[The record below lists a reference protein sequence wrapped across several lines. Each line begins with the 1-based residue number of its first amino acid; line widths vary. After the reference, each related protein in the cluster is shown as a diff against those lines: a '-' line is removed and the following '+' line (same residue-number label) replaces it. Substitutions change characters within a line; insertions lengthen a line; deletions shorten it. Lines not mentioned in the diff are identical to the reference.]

1 MRFRKLT
8 LAAAVLAILLAP
20 GPRLLA
26 QGGDPTLVLQ
36 DHEVRVRALEA
47 KNRDYE
53 EAMQR
58 YAREIAS
65 LQAEIRS
72 LRTALRDSQDSNAKS
87 GLNLATRDD
96 LKALAAKIEEI
107 DKLRLQDD
115 RKIISKI
122 EELSRLPAPA
132 PTPLPDRTPDKTDKA
147 SNPPIT
153 GEFAPHKVEEGQTL
167 SAILSAYNKEFKSM
181 GKKSVT
187 LEMVQKANPK
197 LKVDRISPGQT
208 ILIPVP
214 PDAK

>member
-1 MRFRKLT
+1 MMIRKL
-8 LAAAVLAILLAP
+8 LLAP
-20 GPRLLA
+20 ALLA
-26 QGGDPTLVLQ
+26 LLFALSPGGLAQVGDPGLVLS
-36 DHEVRVRALEA
+36 DHEIRIKLLEA

-58 YAREIAS
+58 YAREIAT

-72 LRTALRDSQDSNAKS
+72 LRTAIREAQDSNAKS

-96 LKALAAKIEEI
+96 LKALTAKIEEI
-107 DKLRLQDD
+107 DRLRLQDD

-122 EELSRLPAPA
+122 EELSRIPAPVHTPAPA
-132 PTPLPDRTPDKTDKA
+132 PERRVEKPAD
-147 SNPPIT
+147 PPVT

-167 SAILSAYNKEFKSM
+167 SAILSAYNKEFRGM

-197 LKVDRISPGQT
+197 LNVDRISPGQT
-208 ILIPVP
+208 VLIPVP